1 MVDEWDVHELVLP
14 KQFRLSNSCQWV
26 FNSTTVILQRYP
38 VRMPGSSK
46 SVSTRSSSYAN
57 VLLGGSAWGTAQMV
71 SSRVVTLVASLVF
84 ARLLQP
90 GAYATAS
97 LVITLA
103 GTVALLAPSA
113 ISDLLVSEASLR
125 SLRIDRCWFASL
137 ASGIVTALLVI
148 ALIPLASSFYGEESQ
163 LTIPLAL
170 LAVRSVLESVS
181 IVPFSKLR
189 LALRFRE
196 IALVEATSLFLG
208 TTIGIGSAALGG
220 GAIALLLVLVA
231 STGLRS
237 MLLLWTARGAV
248 DAGTNVSTPVSRWK
262 WIIAGAGQYIHA
274 LLSRLDILII
284 SVVCSRDILGYY
296 AWAIALAFQAQALI
310 VAQLG
315 AILQPV
321 LAMLESERDRQVA
334 AHRRVCRM
342 VMCLGVPAA
351 CIQAAIA
358 GPFIRLIF
366 SDRWSPAIPIFVV
379 LSFHMALGINAAS
392 VMSMMKARGLF
403 RELLVWQ
410 GVQLL
415 VSSVVFS
422 TLAFTGHDVS
432 QHVARAVF
440 GPAAAGEGIPLAI
453 GMFNGLLWAISIS
466 VARWRI
472 LGEPVTRNDLARGG
486 IVWGSAIGAFVII
499 YVFEVAIGNT
509 LSQPLKD
516 ATLLFVVAP
525 VAYLL
530 AVAAGSRGDPRL
542 SEDLSLVVLLV
553 RRRLPKKF
561 RHGI

>member
-1 MVDEWDVHELVLP
+1 M
-14 KQFRLSNSCQWV
+14 
-26 FNSTTVILQRYP
+26 
-38 VRMPGSSK
+38 
-46 SVSTRSSSYAN
+46 
-57 VLLGGSAWGTAQMV
+57 
-71 SSRVVTLVASLVF
+71 
-84 ARLLQP
+84 
-90 GAYATAS
+90 
-97 LVITLA
+97 
-103 GTVALLAPSA
+103 
-113 ISDLLVSEASLR
+113 
-125 SLRIDRCWFASL
+125 
-137 ASGIVTALLVI
+137 I
-148 ALIPLASSFYGEESQ
+148 ALIPLSSRFYGEESQ

-196 IALVEATSLFLG
+196 IALVEATSIFLG

-237 MLLLWTARGAV
+237 LLLLWTARSAV
-248 DAGTNVSTPVSRWK
+248 DAGTNVSAPGSRWK

-274 LLSRLDILII
+274 LLSRLDILMI

-321 LAMLESERDRQVA
+321 LAMLETDRDRQAA

-351 CIQAAIA
+351 CIQAAVA

-379 LSFHMALGINAAS
+379 LSLHMALGINAAS
-392 VMSMMKARGLF
+392 VMAMMKARGLF

-415 VSSVVFS
+415 VSAIVFS
-422 TLAFTGHDVS
+422 VLASSGYDIS
-432 QHVARAVF
+432 QHIACTVF

-453 GMFNGLLWAISIS
+453 GTCNGLLWAISIS
-466 VARWRI
+466 IARWRI
-472 LGEPVTRNDLARGG
+472 LGEPATRNDLARGA
-486 IVWGSAIGAFVII
+486 IVWGSAIGVCVTVFVL
-499 YVFEVAIGNT
+499 EVAISNT
-509 LSQPLKD
+509 VSQPLTD
-516 ATLLFVVAP
+516 AILLFIVAP
-525 VAYLL
+525 VAYVL

-542 SEDLSLVVLLV
+542 SEDLSSVVLLV

-561 RHGI
+561 R